1 MNSTVLVVD
10 DEEGIHRFL
19 RPALTASGFN
29 VLTALTGQQAVQLL
43 ATFAPDL
50 MLLDLGLPDMDGKE
64 VIRQIRH
71 FSQTPIIVLSARGDK
86 KEKIAALDLGANDYV
101 EKPFDIEELLA
112 RIRVAFRLNQK
123 IKEIPTRFVID
134 DLVIDLAKRNVYRG
148 DVSIH
153 LTPTEYSLLLVLAR
167 NPGRVVTHRQI
178 FAAVWGTSRRADAQ
192 SLRVFVGQLRAK
204 IEKNAANPQIIATEP
219 RVGYCLRTED

>member
-1 MNSTVLVVD
+1 
-10 DEEGIHRFL
+10 
-19 RPALTASGFN
+19 
-29 VLTALTGQQAVQLL
+29 LTALTGQQAVQLL